1 MAWTRLFPTDDKAF
15 GYYAVLKKSSN
26 DQYVVFDYKNAT
38 PINIP
43 NLKNVHI
50 SFLAQLVGIDETL
63 FIFKSTNHTISI
75 KKSSSIYGVYIDDK
89 LQGSFDVT
97 RSVYRRYGIN
107 IVLESGK
114 EKFSFIDNGAES
126 ISIDLSSMSGDTIS
140 EMDIYDP
147 WRNSDQAFNLF
158 NLKDMI
164 ISDNKIP
171 LSAAVSV
178 VDIASPVTDWT
189 KNSDGS
195 YQADSVGKSMTIDV
209 PDSAAGDGKVIV
221 YKAAYLTNATGGG
234 DVAGVDISVDGV
246 TETANFTD
254 VAKSYISKCGDKFT
268 MTSKG

>member
-1 MAWTRLFPTDDKAF
+1 MAWTRLFPLDADAF

-26 DQYVVFDYKNAT
+26 DQYVVFSYDKAT

-43 NLKNVHI
+43 KLKNVHL
-50 SFLAQLVGIDETL
+50 SFLAQLGDIDKVL

-75 KKSSSIYGVYIDDK
+75 KNNSSIYGVYIDDK

-97 RSVYRRYGIN
+97 KSVYRRYGIN
-107 IVLESGK
+107 IVLESGG
-114 EKFSFIDNGAES
+114 EKFSFVDNGTES
-126 ISIDLSSMSGDTIS
+126 ISIDLSSMSGDTIH
-140 EMDIYDP
+140 EFDIYDP
-147 WRNSDQAFNLF
+147 WSNSNQKFH
-158 NLKDMI
+158 LKDMI
-164 ISDNKIP
+164 ISENKIP
-171 LSAAVSV
+171 LSASVSV

-195 YQADSVGKSMTIDV
+195 YQADSVGKSMMIDV

-246 TETANFTD
+246 NETATFTD
-254 VAKSYISKCGDKFT
+254 VAKSYISKCGNKFT

>member
-15 GYYAVLKKSSN
+15 GYYAVLKKGSN
-26 DQYVVFDYKNAT
+26 YQYIVFSYRNAT

-43 NLKNVHI
+43 NLKNVHL
-50 SFLAQLVGIDETL
+50 SFLAQLGNIDEKL

-75 KKSSSIYGVYIDDK
+75 KNDSSIYGVYIDDK

-114 EKFSFIDNGAES
+114 EKFSFVDNGTES
-126 ISIDLSSMSGDTIS
+126 ISIDLSSMSGDKIS
-140 EMDIYDP
+140 ELDIYDP
-147 WRNSDQAFNLF
+147 FSNSSQTFL
-158 NLKDMI
+158 LKDMI
-164 ISDNKIP
+164 ISENKIP

-195 YQADSVGKSMTIDV
+195 YQADAVGKSMTIDV

-246 TETANFTD
+246 TEIATFTD